1 MSTFQRSYAS
11 VLTRIAVVI
20 GVCAPLCTQQLY
32 SQQLREGDVLDKVEA
47 VVGKEVVLKSDVDGQ
62 IYMLM
67 QQNPSLSA
75 GDPAIRK
82 RIRDAMINDKLVYLK
97 ALEDSTMHVSE
108 DEVNQQLDQ
117 TMQQIIAQF
126 GSEDRVEKAYGIPMW
141 KIKRDGHDEVKRRI
155 ILERMRQMKV
165 GDSKVSRAEV
175 EEFFRVYRDS
185 LPEIPEQVEIA
196 HIVKLIT
203 PAGSAKDQALQKA
216 KKIRD
221 SIVAGGDFCDFAK
234 RYSADPGSAGSCGE
248 LAMRACN
255 DFVPEYCSASKKL
268 QLTEISLP
276 VESPFGFHVIQLLDR
291 TKEQIKTRHI
301 LIPVSRRDED
311 VEASKSFLVDLK
323 TKLNSGTISFVD
335 AAQMYSEEKETQ
347 GFGGSLGKIQ
357 LAALDPTLKA
367 AVEKLADGQ
376 ITDPLPYQVERTK
389 PAVHIVL
396 RKRTFAK
403 HKATLELDYKD
414 IERMAS
420 GYKQNKDYER
430 WVQQLRSELY
440 WEVRE

>member
-1 MSTFQRSYAS
+1 AQQR
-11 VLTRIAVVI
+11 
-20 GVCAPLCTQQLY
+20 
-32 SQQLREGDVLDKVEA
+32 REGDVLDRVEA
-47 VVGKEVVLKSDVDGQ
+47 VVGREVVLKSDVDGQ
-62 IYMLM
+62 LYMLA
-67 QQNPSLSA
+67 QQNPSLNA
-75 GDPAIRK
+75 TDPAVRK
-82 RIRDAMINDKLVYLK
+82 RVRDAIINDKLVYLK
-97 ALEDSTMHVSE
+97 ALEDSTMQVSE

-117 TMQQIIAQF
+117 TMQQIVAQF

-141 KIKRDGHDEVKRRI
+141 KIKKDGHDEVKRRI
-155 ILERMRQMKV
+155 LLERMRQSKV
-165 GDSKVSRAEV
+165 GDTRVSRAEV

-255 DFVPEYCSASKKL
+255 DFVPEYCSAAKKL
-268 QLTEISLP
+268 QLTEYSLP
-276 VESPFGFHVIQLLDR
+276 VESPFGYHVIQLIDR

-301 LIPVSRRDED
+301 LIAVSRRDED
-311 VEASKSFLVDLK
+311 VEASKTFLVDLK
-323 TKLNSGTISFVD
+323 TRLNAGSISFVD
-335 AAQMYSEEKETQ
+335 AAQTYSEEKETQ
-347 GFGGSLGKIQ
+347 GFGGYLGKVQ
-357 LAALDPTLKA
+357 LAALDASLKG

-376 ITDPLPYQVERTK
+376 ITDPLPYQADRTK
-389 PAVHIVL
+389 PAVHLVL
-396 RKRTFAK
+396 RKRTYPK
-403 HKATLELDYKD
+403 HKADLASDYKD

-420 GYKQNKDYER
+420 AYKQNKDYEK
-430 WVQQLRSELY
+430 WVRQLRSELY